1 MDFGVSRFRGIL
13 FASCVGLA
21 STNLVDLTDTMI
33 AGHLLGEKA
42 LSAINLFWPC
52 VEFLF
57 FASTAIAAGSA
68 ILYSRAVGEFD
79 ARRASGVFS
88 NGLVLS
94 VLAGIALGGGLFLLC
109 KPALAFYGISDE
121 MGGYLSGY
129 WYAYGIVAL
138 LFPVYVYL
146 YTMVTSDGGS
156 AIGVASFLAELVVN
170 AVASY
175 FFCKAY
181 GTAGCALGVL
191 AGVLAAIAV
200 ASIHFFRK
208 TNSFAFRWHFSVRES
223 VAAFLADLPEASAA
237 LFTGFVYVVMN
248 KMLIVQF
255 GEDAI
260 LVMTAVIVT
269 NGFALFLYGVP
280 RAAQPIVGVYWAEGN
295 FGSVRRVMRVALA
308 TSLSLGALTGL
319 VFVLFPS
326 AIVRLIGVTTP
337 EVVRQACFAIRVVAC
352 ACPFV
357 AVVALFTAYFLYV
370 ERAVLSLSLVALQS
384 VVLPIL
390 LSAVGARA
398 LGQNGFWIGYAA
410 ASPLAVLLF
419 FAILKLICRDRL
431 EAPPWFLDLT
441 RDVYTTTWALR
452 TEPTDIC
459 RVAEGVMKRL
469 RDVEAPA
476 RALAKASLLVEDML
490 MAIRERNGGKA
501 VLAEV
506 QLDIRSA
513 GGSDGHFDARLL
525 MRDDGAIVE
534 REEIAT
540 LEAQRGNEAF
550 RNEMLDKVMKKLSG
564 RRSRVTTGFNRQEF
578 VL

>member
-33 AGHLLGEKA
+33 VGHLFGEKA
-42 LSAINLFWPC
+42 LSAINLFCPC

-94 VLAGIALGGGLFLLC
+94 FLAGIALGGGLFLLC

-121 MGGYLSGY
+121 MSGYFSGY
-129 WYAYGIVAL
+129 WYAYGIVAVF
-138 LFPVYVYL
+138 FPLYVYL

-200 ASIHFFRK
+200 ASIYFLRK

-319 VFVLFPS
+319 VFVLFPGL
-326 AIVRLIGVTTP
+326 IVRVIGVTTP

-357 AVVALFTAYFLYV
+357 AVAALFTAYFLYV
-370 ERAVLSLSLVALQS
+370 ERAVLSLSLVVLQS

-398 LGQNGFWIGYAA
+398 LGQDGFWIGYAA
-410 ASPLAVLLF
+410 ASPFAVLLF
-419 FAILKLICRDRL
+419 FTVLKLICRDKL

-441 RDVYTTTWALR
+441 RDAYTTTWALR

-476 RALAKASLLVEDML
+476 RALAKASQLVEDML

-506 QLDIRSA
+506 QLDIRSTGA
-513 GGSDGHFDARLL
+513 SDGHFDARLL

-550 RNEMLDKVMKKLSG
+550 RNEMLDKVMKKLNG

>member
-534 REEIAT
+534 REEVAT
-540 LEAQRGNEAF
+540 LAAQRGNEAF